1 MYQVLLQTR
10 LQLVTCWALRF
21 KLGHNSVSEIA
32 SEMHKLYQF
41 LSMTLQLRGYMYMQD
56 IFNQFQWKQRLHKH
70 VVNFLYFGWP
80 PLLLI
85 NEALLICTLSEVR
98 CTISVYIQALHN
110 IATGPLPGVW
120 LILLKYELFMM

>member
-1 MYQVLLQTR
+1 VPVLEYDSATER
-10 LQLVTCWALRF
+10 LHAHA
-21 KLGHNSVSEIA
+21 GHIQSVSMETAA
-32 SEMHKLYQF
+32 S
-41 LSMTLQLRGYMYMQD
+41 
-56 IFNQFQWKQRLHKH
+56 
-70 VVNFLYFGWP
+70 